1 MTSETSWPP
10 AALAPGLTHTARLTV
25 DDGLTVPAVS
35 PAFANFADMPR
46 VFATAYLVAFVESA
60 CIAAIAPYL
69 PEGHRTVG
77 THVDLSHVAATPPGM
92 TVTAEV
98 RLVEVDGR
106 RLRFAVTC
114 RDDRDLIGEGHHERH
129 VIDAARFERRVAAKI
144 SDSA

>member
-1 MTSETSWPP
+1 MTTETSWPP

-35 PAFANFADMPR
+35 PAFGNFADMPR

-60 CIAAIAPYL
+60 CVAAITPYL
-69 PEGHRTVG
+69 PEGHKTVG

-98 RLVEVDGR
+98 RLVELDGR

-114 RDDRDLIGEGHHERH
+114 RDERDVIGTGHHERH
-129 VIDAARFERRVAAKI
+129 LIDTARFERRVAAKAAG
-144 SDSA
+144 SA